1 MTFSSRC
8 ISTAVGLALALMGTN
23 LAAQS
28 GQYRYADQ
36 QTLTLLDRVNRDA
49 RQFDHDID
57 VAMGRNPNRPVNPT
71 AIETDVDV
79 LVSELSDTTTHLR
92 DHYTRRE
99 VVDADVH
106 EVMVRGARIDQFMRR
121 NQLPTSI
128 ENSWRALRAELDQVA
143 QAFNLTWNWSS
154 PNMDPMQGPA
164 FYTQLEGTYQLD
176 RSRSDDPA
184 RVATQAARGLA
195 PVDRQRVEQILTARL
210 GAPEFLAID
219 RNGRSV
225 SLASSDAPMARLDI
239 DRQPRSEQNP
249 NGGMSTVRAE
259 FYGDQLSV
267 TTTGN
272 RGRDFTV
279 TFEPLEGGNGLQV
292 TRSIEVAALSTPVTS
307 QSTYRRT
314 SNRADW
320 SIFSAPTAPPPP
332 PRGGAGAGVGVVP
345 AGTVVTGRLN
355 VALGSRTSHQG
366 DRFTMTV
373 TSAGRFQGATLE
385 GTVARAGAG
394 PGRNELV
401 FDFDTIRTRDGHTS
415 EFAGTVSTVRT
426 PDGRLIRVDRE
437 GDVQAGASRG
447 DQAVRGGAVGATIGA
462 LIGAIANG
470 GKGAAVGAAIGGGL
484 VGGTIY
490 ATGADLD
497 LPRGTEIEIISQ
509 PIWDRR

>member
-1 MTFSSRC
+1 MNIRTRC
-8 ISTAVGLALALMGTN
+8 ISAAVGLALALLGTT

-36 QTLTLLDRVNRDA
+36 QTLALLDRVNRDA
-49 RQFDHDID
+49 RQFDRAID
-57 VAMGRNPNRPVNPT
+57 TAMGRNPDRPVNPT
-71 AIETDVDV
+71 AIENDVDV
-79 LVSELSDTTTHLR
+79 LVTQLAETTMHLR
-92 DHYTRRE
+92 DHYTRRQ
-99 VVDADVH
+99 VVESDVH

-121 NQLPTSI
+121 NQLAPDV
-128 ENSWRALRAELDQVA
+128 ENSWRALRGELDQVA
-143 QAFNLTWNWSS
+143 QAFNLTWNWTS
-154 PNMDPMQGPA
+154 PNMDPVQGPP
-164 FYTQLEGTYQLD
+164 YYDRLEGTYQLD
-176 RSRSDDPA
+176 MSRSDDPA
-184 RVATQAARGLA
+184 RVAAQAARTLGA
-195 PVDRQRVEQILTARL
+195 ADRQRVEQMLTARL
-210 GAPEFLAID
+210 TPPEFLAID
-219 RNGRSV
+219 RRGRSV
-225 SLASSDAPMARLDI
+225 SLASSDAPMATLDI
-239 DRQPRSEQNP
+239 TGQPRSEQNP
-249 NGGMSTVRAE
+249 NGGTSTVRAE

-279 TFEPLEGGNGLQV
+279 TFEPLENGNGLIV
-292 TRSIEVAALSTPVTS
+292 TRSIEVGALTTPVTS

-314 SNRADW
+314 SDHADW
-320 SIFSAPTAPPPP
+320 SIFREPTTPPPP
-332 PRGGAGAGVGVVP
+332 PRGGGAGIGIVP
-345 AGTVVTGRLN
+345 SGTVVTGRLN
-355 VALGSRTSHQG
+355 TPLGSRTSHQG

-385 GTVARAGAG
+385 GFVARAGAG
-394 PGRNELV
+394 PGRNELI
-401 FDFDTIRTRDGHTS
+401 FDFDTIRTRDGRTS
-415 EFAGTVSTVRT
+415 EFEGVVSTVRT

-470 GKGAAVGAAIGGGL
+470 GKGAAIGAAVGGGL

-509 PIWDRR
+509 PVWGRK